1 MESYPAIKEIADVH
15 SMIVIKLSERNP
27 TPEYMCDFIHIK
39 VMGNREEETSRGM

>member
-27 TPEYMCDFIHIK
+27 TRVHN
-39 VMGNREEETSRGM
+39 V